1 MEGSPA
7 HQGARTEG
15 GLSLRSSS
23 FLPSANIAG
32 VFLWDKLC
40 ARLWGGWQGKGHHD
54 FMSSIGKTRCPNCH
68 HTQFPNVPLSSW
80 ALSLVGLSQFC
91 LEISLKY
98 EKSLSDHSHLCT
110 HPPTH
115 PHPH

>member
-40 ARLWGGWQGKGHHD
+40 ARLWGGGGRGRGTMISCHLLAKPGVQTVTTLNSP
-54 FMSSIGKTRCPNCH
+54 MSP
-68 HTQFPNVPLSSW
+68 FPP
-80 ALSLVGLSQFC
+80 G
-91 LEISLKY
+91 
-98 EKSLSDHSHLCT
+98 
-110 HPPTH
+110 P
-115 PHPH
+115 

>member
-40 ARLWGGWQGKGHHD
+40 ARLWGGVAGEGA
-54 FMSSIGKTRCPNCH
+54 P
-68 HTQFPNVPLSSW
+68 
-80 ALSLVGLSQFC
+80 
-91 LEISLKY
+91 
-98 EKSLSDHSHLCT
+98 
-110 HPPTH
+110 
-115 PHPH
+115 